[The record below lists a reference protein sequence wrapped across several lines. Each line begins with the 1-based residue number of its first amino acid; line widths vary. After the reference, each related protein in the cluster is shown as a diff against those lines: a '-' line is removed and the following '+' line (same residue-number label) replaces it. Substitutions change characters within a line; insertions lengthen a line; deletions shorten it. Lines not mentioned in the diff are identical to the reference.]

1 MSGARRTVVFAGGGS
16 GGHLSPGLAIAERMK
31 DVAPG
36 VRPLFLCSSR
46 AIDAQMLGDAGVEFR
61 PIPAEGF
68 SWKPRGLLK
77 FALGYAAGLR
87 KAKDVMRAEGVEH
100 VVSLGGFVTGPA
112 VSYTHLTLPTKRIV

>member
-46 AIDAQMLGDAGVEFR
+46 AIDAQMLGKV
-61 PIPAEGF
+61 
-68 SWKPRGLLK
+68 SH
-77 FALGYAAGLR
+77 AA
-87 KAKDVMRAEGVEH
+87 
-100 VVSLGGFVTGPA
+100 
-112 VSYTHLTLPTKRIV
+112 